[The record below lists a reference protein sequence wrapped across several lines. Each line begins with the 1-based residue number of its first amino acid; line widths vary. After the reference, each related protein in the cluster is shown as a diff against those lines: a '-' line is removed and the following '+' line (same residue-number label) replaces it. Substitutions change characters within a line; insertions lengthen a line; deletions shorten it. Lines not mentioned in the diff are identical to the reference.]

1 MATFDARTAN
11 TDASPGPEVPEDER
25 PVGWRKKV
33 PKKKL
38 TLVESLNL
46 AAKGLALVP
55 GARCRVHGL
64 RGARRYNGR
73 VGTVLAARE
82 VARAPKELA
91 GAAATTASSKE
102 LLRYDVELEPV
113 GERAYEAVKFD
124 CEADDDGVFDLAE
137 AADDVLDMDDEEK
150 ALVARGKRKLL
161 QVKIANLSALML
173 KVGPEP
179 GPYGSASKVTDE
191 MKRFAE
197 ECIAEPTSL
206 ARFLK
211 RPELP
216 ALRASGDL
224 RWRAF
229 VDGVRDVGIV
239 GVGPH
244 AQCHAIMGTVAAIC
258 RKMRDDPY
266 RPPPPRKEGRAFA
279 RDTAETRTPATAG
292 LFSKEATR
300 LAREKRDAKRA
311 AFAAKRA
318 LEAAEDA
325 AREAA
330 YAAADARE
338 LEADRLAADD
348 AAAAAAAAL
357 DRPEVVDVTGDVV
370 DGADVDDDDLADLE

>member
-113 GERAYEAVKFD
+113 GERAYEEVKFD

-161 QVKIANLSALML
+161 KVKLANLSALML

-311 AFAAKRA
+311 ARTVRPPTTPPRRRRRRST
-318 LEAAEDA
+318 
-325 AREAA
+325 AR
-330 YAAADARE
+330 
-338 LEADRLAADD
+338 
-348 AAAAAAAAL
+348 
-357 DRPEVVDVTGDVV
+357 VVDVTGDVV

>member
-82 VARAPKELA
+82 VARAPQELA

-113 GERAYEAVKFD
+113 GERDEEVKFD

-150 ALVARGKRKLL
+150 ALVARAKRKLL
-161 QVKIANLSALML
+161 KVKLANLSALML

-311 AFAAKRA
+311 AAPPRRGGRG
-318 LEAAEDA
+318 
-325 AREAA
+325 ARAA

-338 LEADRLAADD
+338 LEADRAAADD

-357 DRPEVVDVTGDVV
+357 DRPASKA
-370 DGADVDDDDLADLE
+370 GAA

>member
-91 GAAATTASSKE
+91 GAAATTGSSKE

-113 GERAYEAVKFD
+113 GERAYEEVKFD

-206 ARFLK
+206 ARFLTGQEK
-211 RPELP
+211 RAKFPSSKAPISAVFHSFRLI
-216 ALRASGDL
+216 
-224 RWRAF
+224 F
-229 VDGVRDVGIV
+229 
-239 GVGPH
+239 
-244 AQCHAIMGTVAAIC
+244 
-258 RKMRDDPY
+258 
-266 RPPPPRKEGRAFA
+266 GRALIS
-279 RDTAETRTPATAG
+279 RN
-292 LFSKEATR
+292 S
-300 LAREKRDAKRA
+300 
-311 AFAAKRA
+311 
-318 LEAAEDA
+318 LEAWMLFPERARAEHSC
-325 AREAA
+325 
-330 YAAADARE
+330 
-338 LEADRLAADD
+338 
-348 AAAAAAAAL
+348 
-357 DRPEVVDVTGDVV
+357 
-370 DGADVDDDDLADLE
+370 